1 MRASRIAVLVV
12 GLIVAAWFGLGV
24 RQARE
29 ITDVTSLIRNANS
42 VSHAQAA
49 AASRQLDSAAMLNP
63 DRNVAMLRAELD
75 ASDNH
80 VARAESRLDTVV
92 AAEPD
97 NLDAWFLL
105 AQLEGN
111 NPRAE
116 LAAQRHIASLL
127 PKVRTGH

>member
-1 MRASRIAVLVV
+1 MRASRIAVLVAA
-12 GLIVAAWFGLGV
+12 LIVAAWFVLGA

-29 ITDVTSLIRNANS
+29 IADVTSLIRNANTIS
-42 VSHAQAA
+42 PAQAA
-49 AASRQLDSAAMLNP
+49 AASTHLDSAATLNP
-63 DRNVAMLRAELD
+63 DRTVVMLRAELD

-80 VARAESRLDTVV
+80 VARAESELNGVV

-116 LAAQRHIASLL
+116 LAAQHHIAHLL
-127 PKVRTGH
+127 PRVGSGH